1 MRDSNSNSDDYSDSD
16 IIIKNVREQILEQ
29 SRAGQSR
36 AEQGRF
42 ILFAISNPLFL
53 QYSRIVILKTIND

>member
-16 IIIKNVREQILEQ
+16 IIIKNIREQILEQ
-29 SRAGQSR
+29 SR
-36 AEQGRF
+36 F
-42 ILFAISNPLFL
+42 ILFVRSNPLFL